1 MVSNIDRDSLLLH
14 IHDESKIIIA
24 KRLIDKIE
32 IVIKNHTIT
41 STDFLDP
48 YEVRISESIL
58 NKFDSISYKI
68 DGGYINCERAIIYI
82 YPSYLHEVKTED
94 ISLLSYKNDNDYTHR
109 NILGSLMGLGIER
122 SKIGDIVI
130 DDDYFFVFVKKELYD
145 FVRIN
150 LEKISKY
157 NVHRVDKEFK
167 EPPKEYIE
175 KKVTVSSLRLDVVIS
190 QAINV
195 SRSNSNDIIK
205 SKSVKVNFKVEDKIS
220 LVINPR
226 DIISI
231 KNFGRIYF
239 DKIIG
244 RSKKDKFI
252 INLKFPK

>member
-58 NKFDSISYKI
+58 NKFDTISYKI
-68 DGGYINCERAIIYI
+68 DGGYVNCERAVIYI
-82 YPSYLHEVKTED
+82 YPSYLHEIKADDVA
-94 ISLLSYKNDNDYTHR
+94 LLSYKNDNNYTHR

-122 SKIGDIVI
+122 NKIGDIVI
-130 DDDYFFVFVKKELYD
+130 GDDYFFVFIKKELYD

-150 LEKISKY
+150 MEKISRY
-157 NVHRVDKEFK
+157 NAHWVDEEFR
-167 EPPKEYIE
+167 EISREYIE

-195 SRSNSNDIIK
+195 SRSTSNDIIQ
-205 SKSVKVNFKVEDKIS
+205 SKAVKVNFKVEDKNS
-220 LVINPR
+220 LPLNPG

-231 KNFGRIYF
+231 KKFGRIYF
-239 DKIIG
+239 DEIIG
-244 RSKKDKFI
+244 KSKKDKFI